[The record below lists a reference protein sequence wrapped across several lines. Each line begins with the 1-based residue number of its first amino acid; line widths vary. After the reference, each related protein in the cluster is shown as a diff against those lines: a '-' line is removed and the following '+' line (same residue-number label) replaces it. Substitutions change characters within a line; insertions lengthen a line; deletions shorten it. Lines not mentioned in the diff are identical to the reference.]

1 VPPKII
7 EQRRHFPAEMGVVG
21 ADVARRTRLRRRT
34 SNRHALRE
42 MLQGSLG
49 YGRSRSHDGMSMEKI
64 ETGLWGWAIIWLTLA
79 YIVGLILLKEASGME
94 WLLAL
99 SAAKR

>member
-1 VPPKII
+1 
-7 EQRRHFPAEMGVVG
+7 
-21 ADVARRTRLRRRT
+21 
-34 SNRHALRE
+34 
-42 MLQGSLG
+42 
-49 YGRSRSHDGMSMEKI
+49 MERI